1 MRIRSHLASLVAAIV
16 LPTVLL
22 AAVALAH
29 LRSVRWDAETER
41 LQERVD
47 AVALA
52 IDAQIDGSVRA
63 LQQMAALV
71 EPHPRSPA
79 IAADVDRLA
88 RDLLELQP
96 MWTVVEL
103 HAIDGAPMRRWAR
116 PGDAALA
123 PVGAAFVDGIA
134 ANARHA
140 VSDLVLAPPAA
151 PVTYI
156 GVPVVREGAARA
168 VLLAGVG
175 AAQWLR
181 FLERYGVA
189 APETLTLNDSQG
201 IVIARTLEPEVWI
214 GKRSGASYWDRT
226 REGRRGSFSNFSIDG
241 KEFFSAF
248 SRQATSDWVIGS
260 GGPRARADAEV
271 GRAALLTTGLL
282 VVATL
287 VALLLAALISDRIA
301 GAIGALMDTVS
312 TIGGGGGGGEA
323 ASAAP
328 ARRIDIDEV
337 EAVRRKARET
347 EQAVRQQAI
356 EQGRALE
363 RAASARADAEAAIRA
378 KDEFI
383 AMLSHELR
391 NPLSAITSASALLAM
406 TSLPA
411 DAQRHASRVLERQV
425 RHLTTM
431 VDDLLD
437 ITRLDIGK
445 TQAELKPIDLSS
457 VVTQVVRQFEDA
469 ARCDHLTIRVEAT
482 PAWVRGDER
491 RLEQVVSNLLDNAC
505 KFTPEGGH
513 VLLRVRADAQ
523 QATLTV
529 ADDGAGLAPEL
540 LPRLFDAFTQGRDA
554 ADRSGGLG
562 LGLAVVKRLV
572 ELHGG
577 SVSADNGGPLGGAV
591 FTVQLASM
599 TLAQTARQQ
608 ALT

>member
-29 LRSVRWDAETER
+29 LRSVHWSAETQR
-41 LQERVD
+41 LAERVD

-52 IDAQIDGSVRA
+52 VDAQIDGSVRA

-71 EPHPRSPA
+71 DPQPRRDVA
-79 IAADVDRLA
+79 RADADRLA
-88 RDLLELQP
+88 HSLLDLNP
-96 MWTVVEL
+96 MWAVVEL
-103 HAIDGAPMRRWAR
+103 HGLDGAELRRWAR
-116 PGDAALA
+116 PGEPALA
-123 PVGAAFVDGIA
+123 PAGAAFVDGVRGG
-134 ANARHA
+134 ARQA
-140 VSDLVLAPPAA
+140 VSDLMLAPPAA
-151 PVTYI
+151 PATYI
-156 GVPVVREGAARA
+156 AVPVVRDGAPHA
-168 VLLAGVG
+168 VLLAGIG

-181 FLERYGVA
+181 FLERYGIA

-201 IVIARTLEPEVWI
+201 LIIARTLDPEQWV

-226 REGRRGSFSNFSIDG
+226 RESRRGGFSNLSVDG

-248 SRQATSDWVIGS
+248 SHQASSGWVTGS

-271 GRAALLTTGLL
+271 GRAALLTTALL
-282 VVATL
+282 VLATL
-287 VALLLAALISDRIA
+287 VAVLLAALISDRIA
-301 GAIGALMDTVS
+301 GAISALMDTVS
-312 TIGGGGGGGEA
+312 SIGRRGGGA
-323 ASAAP
+323 AAAAP
-328 ARRIDIDEV
+328 RRIDIDEV
-337 EAVRRKARET
+337 EAVQRKAREAD
-347 EQAVRQQAI
+347 QAVREQAI
-356 EQGRALE
+356 AQERALE
-363 RAASARADAEAAIRA
+363 QATHARVDAEAAIRA

-445 TQAELKPIDLSS
+445 AQTELTPLDLSS
-457 VVTQVVRQFEDA
+457 VVTQVARQFEDG
-469 ARCDHLTIRVEAT
+469 ARCDHLQVEVDVA
-482 PAWVRGDER
+482 PAWVKGDER
-491 RLEQVVSNLLDNAC
+491 RLEQVVTNLLDNAC
-505 KFTPEGGH
+505 KFTPAGGH
-513 VLLRVRADAQ
+513 VLLRVRADAHH
-523 QATLTV
+523 ATLTV

-540 LPRLFDAFTQGRDA
+540 LPRLFDAFTQGRDT
-554 ADRSGGLG
+554 ADRAGGLG

-577 SVSADNGGPLGGAV
+577 TVGADNGGPLGGAV
-591 FTVQLASM
+591 FIVRLETATS
-599 TLAQTARQQ
+599 AQPARQQ

>member
-29 LRSVRWDAETER
+29 LRGVRWDAETER
-41 LQERVD
+41 LEERVD

-52 IDAQIDGSVRA
+52 IDAQIDGTVRA

-71 EPHPRSPA
+71 EPSHPRSTA
-79 IAADVDRLA
+79 TAADVDRFA
-88 RDLLELQP
+88 RDLLELHP

-103 HAIDGAPMRRWAR
+103 HAIDGAPLRRWAR
-116 PGDAALA
+116 PGEAALA
-123 PVGAAFVDGIA
+123 PAAAAFVGGIGA
-134 ANARHA
+134 SARHA
-140 VSDLVLAPPAA
+140 VSDLVLAAPGAPA
-151 PVTYI
+151 TYI

-175 AAQWLR
+175 ATQWLR
-181 FLERYGVA
+181 FLERYGIA
-189 APETLTLNDSQG
+189 APETVTLNDSQG
-201 IVIARTLEPEVWI
+201 IVIARTLEPELWI

-226 REGRRGSFSNFSIDG
+226 REGRRGSFSNYSIDG

-312 TIGGGGGGGEA
+312 SIGRG
-323 ASAAP
+323 SAA
-328 ARRIDIDEV
+328 AAAETSSSRRIEIDEV
-337 EAVRRKARET
+337 EAVQRKAREAD
-347 EQAVRQQAI
+347 QAVRQQALQ
-356 EQGRALE
+356 QGRALE
-363 RAASARADAEAAIRA
+363 QATHARADAEAAIRA

-445 TQAELKPIDLSS
+445 AQAELKPIDLSL

-469 ARCDHLTIRVEAT
+469 ARCGHLAVRVEAT
-482 PAWVRGDER
+482 PAWVKGDER

-523 QATLTV
+523 HATLTV

-591 FTVQLASM
+591 FTVQLVSVA
-599 TLAQTARQQ
+599 LAQTARQQ

>member
-22 AAVALAH
+22 AAVALSH
-29 LRSVRWDAETER
+29 LRSVHSSAETLR
-41 LQERVD
+41 LEERVD

-52 IDAQIDGSVRA
+52 VDAQIDGSVRA

-71 EPHPRSPA
+71 DPHVRG
-79 IAADVDRLA
+79 AAAGIDADRFALS
-88 RDLLELQP
+88 LLELNP
-96 MWTVVEL
+96 LWTVVEL
-103 HAIDGAPMRRWAR
+103 HGLDGGEIRRWAR
-116 PGDAALA
+116 PGEVALA
-123 PVGAAFVDGIA
+123 PVAAAFVDGVRA
-134 ANARHA
+134 SARHA
-140 VSDLVLAPPAA
+140 VSDLVQAPPAA
-151 PVTYI
+151 PATYI
-156 GVPVVREGAARA
+156 GVPVVRGGAARA
-168 VLLAGVG
+168 VLVAGIG

-181 FLERYGVA
+181 FLQRYGIA

-201 IVIARTLEPEVWI
+201 LIIARTLEPELWV
-214 GKRSGASYWDRT
+214 GKRSVASYWDRT
-226 REGRRGSFSNFSIDG
+226 RESRRGGFSSLSVDG

-248 SRQATSDWVIGS
+248 SRQVSSDWVTGS

-282 VVATL
+282 VLATL
-287 VALLLAALISDRIA
+287 VAVLLAALISDRIA
-301 GAIGALMDTVS
+301 GAISALMDTVS
-312 TIGGGGGGGEA
+312 SIGGGGA
-323 ASAAP
+323 AADAP
-328 ARRIDIDEV
+328 RSRRIEIDEV
-337 EAVRRKARET
+337 EAVQRKAREA
-347 EQAVRQQAI
+347 EQAVRQQAL

-363 RAASARADAEAAIRA
+363 RATHARADAEAAIRA

-411 DAQRHASRVLERQV
+411 DSQRHASRVLERQV

-445 TQAELKPIDLSS
+445 VQTELKPLDLSS
-457 VVTQVVRQFEDA
+457 VVTQVVRQFEDG
-469 ARCDHLTIRVEAT
+469 ARCDDLDIRVDVA

-491 RLEQVVSNLLDNAC
+491 RLEQVVTNLLDNAC
-505 KFTPEGGH
+505 KFTPAGGH
-513 VLLRVRADAQ
+513 VLLRVRGDAQ
-523 QATLTV
+523 HTTLTV

-540 LPRLFDAFTQGRDA
+540 LPRLFDAFTQGREA

-577 SVSADNGGPLGGAV
+577 TVSADNGGPLGGAV
-591 FTVQLASM
+591 FTVRLE
-599 TLAQTARQQ
+599 TVTVAQPARQQ

>member
-16 LPTVLL
+16 LPTALL
-22 AAVALAH
+22 AAVALTH
-29 LRSVRWDAETER
+29 LRSLHGSAETER
-41 LQERVD
+41 LEERVA

-71 EPHPRSPA
+71 EPPA
-79 IAADVDRLA
+79 PGAASATDADRFALG
-88 RDLLELQP
+88 LLELNP
-96 MWTVVEL
+96 LWTVVEL
-103 HAIDGAPMRRWAR
+103 HRLDGGVVQRWAR
-116 PGDAALA
+116 PGDPALA
-123 PVGAAFVDGIA
+123 PADRAFVDGFRTTST
-134 ANARHA
+134 RHV

-151 PVTYI
+151 PATYI
-156 GVPVVREGAARA
+156 GVPVLHDGAPRA

-175 AAQWLR
+175 AAQWLH
-181 FLERYGVA
+181 FLERYGIA
-189 APETLTLNDSQG
+189 APETLTLNDSLG
-201 IVIARTLEPEVWI
+201 FIIARTLEPEQWV

-226 REGRRGSFSNFSIDG
+226 REGRRGSFANFSVDG

-248 SRQATSDWVIGS
+248 SRQATSDWVTGS

-271 GRAALLTTGLL
+271 GRAALLTAALL
-282 VVATL
+282 VAATL

-312 TIGGGGGGGEA
+312 SIGGGGGAVAGT
-323 ASAAP
+323 AP
-328 ARRIDIDEV
+328 PRRIDIDEV
-337 EAVRRKARET
+337 EAVQRKAREA
-347 EQAVRQQAI
+347 EQAVRRRAL

-363 RAASARADAEAAIRA
+363 RATHARADAEAAIRA

-406 TSLPA
+406 TNLPA
-411 DAQRHASRVLERQV
+411 DAQHHAGRVLERQV

-445 TQAELKPIDLSS
+445 AQGELEPLDLSS
-457 VVTQVVRQFEDA
+457 VATQVVRQFEDG
-469 ARCDHLTIRVEAT
+469 ARCDHLNLQVDVT
-482 PAWVRGDER
+482 PGWVKGDER
-491 RLEQVVSNLLDNAC
+491 RLEQVVTNLLDNAC
-505 KFTPEGGH
+505 KFTPAGGH
-513 VLLRVRADAQ
+513 VRLSVRADGRHV
-523 QATLTV
+523 TLTI
-529 ADDGAGLAPEL
+529 ADDGPGLAPEL

-554 ADRSGGLG
+554 PDRSGGLG

-577 SVSADNGGPLGGAV
+577 TVNAGNGGALGGAV
-591 FTVQLASM
+591 FTVQLDAV
-599 TLAQTARQQ
+599 TLTQPARQR
-608 ALT
+608 ALS

>member
-1 MRIRSHLASLVAAIV
+1 MRIRSHLASLVAAVV

-22 AAVALAH
+22 AAVALSH
-29 LRSVRWDAETER
+29 LRSVHWSAETQR
-41 LQERVD
+41 LEERVD

-52 IDAQIDGSVRA
+52 VDAQIDGSVRA

-71 EPHPRSPA
+71 DPRLRG
-79 IAADVDRLA
+79 AAAGIDVDRLA
-88 RDLLELQP
+88 LSLLELNP
-96 MWTVVEL
+96 LWNVIEL
-103 HAIDGAPMRRWAR
+103 HGLDGAEVRRWAR
-116 PGDAALA
+116 PGAQALA
-123 PVGAAFVDGIA
+123 PAGTAFVDGVRA
-134 ANARHA
+134 GARQV

-151 PVTYI
+151 PATYI
-156 GVPVVREGAARA
+156 GVPVLRDGAPRA
-168 VLLAGVG
+168 VLVAGIG
-175 AAQWLR
+175 AMQWLQ
-181 FLERYGVA
+181 FLERYGIA

-201 IVIARTLEPEVWI
+201 LIIARTLDPEQWV

-226 REGRRGSFSNFSIDG
+226 RESRRGGFSSLSIDG
-241 KEFFSAF
+241 QEFFSAF
-248 SRQATSDWVIGS
+248 SRQGSAGWVTGS

-271 GRAALLTTGLL
+271 GRAALLTTALL
-282 VVATL
+282 VLATL
-287 VALLLAALISDRIA
+287 VAVLLAALISDRIA

-312 TIGGGGGGGEA
+312 SIGGGGGA
-323 ASAAP
+323 AAGAP
-328 ARRIDIDEV
+328 PSRRIAIDEV
-337 EAVRRKARET
+337 EAVQRKAREAD
-347 EQAVRQQAI
+347 QAVRRQAI
-356 EQGRALE
+356 AHERALE
-363 RAASARADAEAAIRA
+363 RATHARVDAEAAIRA

-445 TQAELKPIDLSS
+445 AQAVLKPLDLTS
-457 VVTQVVRQFEDA
+457 VVTQVVRQFEDG
-469 ARCDHLTIRVEAT
+469 ARCGHLDIQVDAA

-491 RLEQVVSNLLDNAC
+491 RLEQVVTNLLDNAC
-505 KFTPEGGH
+505 KFTPAGGR
-513 VLLRVRADAQ
+513 VLLRVHGDAQ
-523 QATLTV
+523 HTTLTV

-577 SVSADNGGPLGGAV
+577 TVTAGNGGPLGGAV
-591 FTVQLASM
+591 FTVRLE
-599 TLAQTARQQ
+599 TVELAQPARQQ